1 MADMMAKDT
10 LGFERSVS
18 IEPAK
23 PATRTN
29 ISINTVNSMDGNP
42 HHCASDFDDDDDL
55 SDYRVKKGYES
66 LSQIDRNATS
76 LAHDDYI
83 SHKWITLF
91 KRSAFKF
98 WTRIVTL
105 VLTMILLTLS
115 TAYCIAQLID
125 VELNIVDLCE
135 PKSRDEI
142 WQIAANL
149 AGATDPQLTY
159 ETQYG
164 WNSNESCL
172 TTRKIYFNEDNLW
185 YGNHYKHHWL
195 EEVEAKCI
203 WFGLLAVYCVIIL
216 IYTLI
221 TLLFDILFVKR
232 NCLHTKSRQF
242 DHHLNHKSKD
252 VSNPNKTEK
261 LYKNCLVIYQKYLGV
276 DTVGWV
282 IWMFINEM
290 IEIVIQSN
298 ALLLYNGYNI
308 LDTTHSNAVYT
319 ATKPQFIVLFA
330 GFIALNCFGSG
341 FVWLSHGMLPKYCHG
356 LLFKVS
362 LFFVDQFS
370 DLVYSVFPFIVVLG
384 DEYNDNTVDGRL
396 NIWVLFGQLNINSFL
411 AFIAAFFPLFVL
423 CTKCLQIV
431 QHSRKAL
438 HDQYFNEWR
447 YVRDLSKQNNTAM
460 AVYQANLQ
468 GLDVNA
474 KALDDNQEI
483 YDHKGKLQID
493 IKSTKPQSTNDMVS
507 AKRNL
512 LVTITALSYIIYG
525 ILILVLVTGYLNQS
539 EAHCHLIK
547 ESNYFHDIN
556 GSITMD
562 NVTLSKEEIHLLQQN
577 PELFLYDKCL
587 YKMYPFTNNEK
598 TKCQCKV
605 LVIENW
611 TELKSDKFKTQ
622 RKSVFNL
629 TQQDIMIGMLQTW
642 FMLEKFRTYEVSDNS
657 WEVQIT
663 LDPSMFK
670 AKNMKAFEWRY
681 CNIVLNQHG
690 ISNWKQIQYLKFE
703 SIKALAF
710 TADDIGQLNH
720 LKQLSLFETGVRQ
733 FSEQIC
739 NMTNLE
745 ILQFRWNIHLEVTS
759 VPHCIS
765 NLRSLKQL
773 SIDGEIHL
781 VDVPLSMFGLPQLLE
796 LTLFHASVSY
806 DTLIE
811 YNVDTNDSNQINDW
825 LDTNFKWN
833 EDTVYWLQRNPICQ
847 EDTNSMHS
855 KIASFLK
862 SDNTKCHDECT
873 DYYGE
878 PDIAACLP
886 YRLGDGHCD
895 MKCNTPYCAY
905 DKGDCVQLCFANNT
919 EYTNCTWD
927 KYTNDVCDAGCDNQY
942 CVGFLMT
949 SNFEVLNKYFGLYA
963 DNEHCV
969 KGEWAD
975 QYHAFDSRVKSTNC
989 STSRSV
995 YVEWDNDKQ
1004 HKECSMGEWLNDGVC
1019 DDACRTKSCGYDG
1032 SDCDQNCSGE
1042 EDLCV
1047 ILYSLWTSFLGTTQ
1061 YKFGHDYMCS
1071 TAWPIAVSFLEIP
1084 QNVSCMAVMENA
1096 DYNNDGMTNFR
1107 EFVIIGIPLVREG
1120 MWALKATQVNCS
1132 ACMGV
1137 EHYNY

>member
-1 MADMMAKDT
+1 MTQTNIPSDDVIKTEVELHTAQDPDVLDAIQDIMADMMAKDT

-341 FVWLSHGMLPKYCHG
+341 LVWLSYGILPKYCHG

-370 DLVYSVFPFIVVLG
+370 DLFYSIFPFIIVIA
-384 DEYNDNTVDGRL
+384 DEYNTLMISILAQTHHLREEIQN
-396 NIWVLFGQLNINSFL
+396 NIKDLFTINS
-411 AFIAAFFPLFVL
+411 
-423 CTKCLQIV
+423 
-431 QHSRKAL
+431 
-438 HDQYFNEWR
+438 
-447 YVRDLSKQNNTAM
+447 
-460 AVYQANLQ
+460 
-468 GLDVNA
+468 
-474 KALDDNQEI
+474 
-483 YDHKGKLQID
+483 HKT
-493 IKSTKPQSTNDMVS
+493 S
-507 AKRNL
+507 
-512 LVTITALSYIIYG
+512 
-525 ILILVLVTGYLNQS
+525 
-539 EAHCHLIK
+539 
-547 ESNYFHDIN
+547 
-556 GSITMD
+556 
-562 NVTLSKEEIHLLQQN
+562 
-577 PELFLYDKCL
+577 LFL
-587 YKMYPFTNNEK
+587 F
-598 TKCQCKV
+598 
-605 LVIENW
+605 
-611 TELKSDKFKTQ
+611 
-622 RKSVFNL
+622 
-629 TQQDIMIGMLQTW
+629 
-642 FMLEKFRTYEVSDNS
+642 
-657 WEVQIT
+657 
-663 LDPSMFK
+663 
-670 AKNMKAFEWRY
+670 
-681 CNIVLNQHG
+681 
-690 ISNWKQIQYLKFE
+690 
-703 SIKALAF
+703 
-710 TADDIGQLNH
+710 
-720 LKQLSLFETGVRQ
+720 LF
-733 FSEQIC
+733 
-739 NMTNLE
+739 L
-745 ILQFRWNIHLEVTS
+745 
-759 VPHCIS
+759 
-765 NLRSLKQL
+765 
-773 SIDGEIHL
+773 
-781 VDVPLSMFGLPQLLE
+781 
-796 LTLFHASVSY
+796 
-806 DTLIE
+806 
-811 YNVDTNDSNQINDW
+811 
-825 LDTNFKWN
+825 
-833 EDTVYWLQRNPICQ
+833 
-847 EDTNSMHS
+847 
-855 KIASFLK
+855 
-862 SDNTKCHDECT
+862 
-873 DYYGE
+873 
-878 PDIAACLP
+878 
-886 YRLGDGHCD
+886 
-895 MKCNTPYCAY
+895 
-905 DKGDCVQLCFANNT
+905 
-919 EYTNCTWD
+919 
-927 KYTNDVCDAGCDNQY
+927 
-942 CVGFLMT
+942 
-949 SNFEVLNKYFGLYA
+949 
-963 DNEHCV
+963 
-969 KGEWAD
+969 
-975 QYHAFDSRVKSTNC
+975 
-989 STSRSV
+989 
-995 YVEWDNDKQ
+995 
-1004 HKECSMGEWLNDGVC
+1004 
-1019 DDACRTKSCGYDG
+1019 
-1032 SDCDQNCSGE
+1032 
-1042 EDLCV
+1042 
-1047 ILYSLWTSFLGTTQ
+1047 
-1061 YKFGHDYMCS
+1061 
-1071 TAWPIAVSFLEIP
+1071 
-1084 QNVSCMAVMENA
+1084 
-1096 DYNNDGMTNFR
+1096 
-1107 EFVIIGIPLVREG
+1107 
-1120 MWALKATQVNCS
+1120 
-1132 ACMGV
+1132 
-1137 EHYNY
+1137 